1 MLVNR
6 RAHPAGATF
15 GTWTAPDGWV
25 HRRMDWPQAEGVKPR
40 GSLLFAGGRGDF
52 IEKYL
57 EAFGQWHREGWNV
70 TAFDWR
76 GQGAS
81 RGKEE
86 NKESHGL
93 DRLVEDLGA
102 LVSEWSESG
111 PEPHVAVAHSM
122 GGHVLLRTLAE
133 LRPRLAA
140 AVLVAPMIAIN
151 SGPMPAWSASWLA
164 TAMSAF
170 GWAGQPAWHQPRSPM
185 PAGSLR
191 QSILTGCPERYED
204 ELYWWEKQPG
214 FNVGPPSW
222 GWLDAAYRSSA
233 RFTPAALGGISV
245 PVLLLGTAK
254 DRLVSPAAIRRA
266 ASLIPGAELHMYPD
280 AGHEILRERDEIRL
294 DAHARIAAFLEKHSG
309 R

>member
-1 MLVNR
+1 MQFNR

-15 GTWTAPDGWV
+15 GTWIAPDNWV
-25 HRRMDWPQAEGVKPR
+25 HRRVDWPQAKGVKPR

-57 EAFGQWHREGWNV
+57 EAFAHWHGEGWNV

-81 RGKEE
+81 RGGTDGGDF
-86 NKESHGL
+86 HAL

-102 LVSEWSESG
+102 LIAEWNLAAPG
-111 PEPHVAVAHSM
+111 PHVAIAHSM
-122 GGHVLLRTLAE
+122 GGHILLRTLAE
-133 LRPRLAA
+133 LKPKLEA
-140 AVLVAPMIAIN
+140 AVLVAPMLAIN

-170 GWAGQPAWHQPRSPM
+170 GWSRHPAWHQARTPM

-191 QSILTGCPERYED
+191 QTILTSCPERYED
-204 ELYWWEKQPG
+204 EAYWWGREPG
-214 FNVGPPSW
+214 FNIGPPSW

-233 RFTPAALGGISV
+233 RFTPEALGGIAV
-245 PVLLLGTAK
+245 PVLLLGTGR

-266 ASLIPGAELHMYPD
+266 ASLIPGAELKMYQD
-280 AGHEILRERDEIRL
+280 AGHEILRERY
-294 DAHARIAAFLEKHSG
+294 
-309 R
+309 

>member
-1 MLVNR
+1 MALDR

-25 HRRMDWPQAEGVKPR
+25 HRRMDWLQAEGTRAR

-57 EAFGQWHREGWNV
+57 EAFGHWHSEGWNV

-81 RGKEE
+81 REGMKGGDF
-86 NKESHGL
+86 HAL

-102 LVSEWSESG
+102 LVSEWSASG

-122 GGHVLLRTLAE
+122 GGHVLLRALAE
-133 LRPRLAA
+133 LKPKLAA
-140 AVLVAPMIAIN
+140 AVLVAPMITIN
-151 SGPMPAWSASWLA
+151 SGPMPLWGATWLA
-164 TAMSAF
+164 AAMSAF
-170 GWAGQPAWHQPRSPM
+170 GWARHPAWHQQRSPM

-191 QSILTGCPERYED
+191 QSILTGCPERYQD
-204 ELYWWEKQPG
+204 ELYWWEKKPG

-222 GWLDAAYRSSA
+222 GWLDSAYRSSA
-233 RFTPAALGGISV
+233 RFTREALGGISV
-245 PVLLLGTAK
+245 PLLLLGADK

-266 ASLIPGAELHMYPD
+266 AALVPGAELNMYPD
-280 AGHEILRERDEIRL
+280 SGHEILRERDAVRL
-294 DAHARIAAFLEKHSG
+294 DAHARITSFFASKAP
-309 R
+309 